1 MGQEKVERLLQYGAR
16 VHVISADVTDEVR
29 ALAEGGEIEWTQR
42 KYQRGDLE
50 GALIAIAAD
59 TSNGAMNEAVYDE
72 AKARNVPLNVADVT
86 HLCTWITPAVVR
98 RGDVIVAASTGGA
111 SPALA
116 RRFRE
121 ELSGTNRVRSELGV
135 MEFADLVPLL
145 SDVRT
150 VLLDKGIRINTD
162 HWQVSLTDDL
172 VQMVQTDQYEAAR
185 DELLHRLM
193 EGTTCGCPDG
203 TCRQWE
209 ELTVSVNAKE
219 PAPSTT

>member
-1 MGQEKVERLLQYGAR
+1 MGQEKVERLLPYGAS

-29 ALAEGGEIEWTQR
+29 ALAEEGEIEWTRR
-42 KYQRGDLE
+42 KYEPGDLD
-50 GALIAIAAD
+50 GPFIAIVAD
-59 TSNGAMNEAVYDE
+59 TSDDAMNQAIYDE
-72 AKARNVPLNVADVT
+72 AKERNVPLNVADVT

-121 ELSGTNRVRSELGV
+121 ELSGTNRVRSALGV
-135 MEFADLVPLL
+135 MEYADLAPLL

-150 VLLDKGIRINTD
+150 ALLDKGIRVNTD

-172 VQMVQTDQYEAAR
+172 VQMVQTDQYQAAK
-185 DELLHRLM
+185 DELMRRLM

-209 ELTVSVNAKE
+209 ELALSADLKE
-219 PAPSTT
+219 PASSTT